1 MAVFNLVSRATLRSP
16 RVLAS
21 MARAALP
28 VPATVRQP
36 VLSLS
41 ALPALVL
48 NVNENQ
54 SKSSLLPLVAAA
66 GVFGMLTQSY
76 EPSYCAGKRKK
87 NGSDQVDDM
96 YEVDHI
102 KARKL
107 EKGVPKYLIHW
118 KGYTDKD
125 DTWEGLENL
134 ARSPLPV
141 GEVHAPA
148 VGRVAWYQLGSTS
161 LGHCNLVGSWMLQVL
176 S

>member
-28 VPATVRQP
+28 VLAT
-36 VLSLS
+36 
-41 ALPALVL
+41 A
-48 NVNENQ
+48 VNQNQ

-66 GVFGMLTQSY
+66 GVSVFGMLSQLY

-107 EKGVPKYLIHW
+107 EKGVPEYLI
-118 KGYTDKD
+118 
-125 DTWEGLENL
+125 N
-134 ARSPLPV
+134 
-141 GEVHAPA
+141 
-148 VGRVAWYQLGSTS
+148 
-161 LGHCNLVGSWMLQVL
+161 
-176 S
+176 

>member
-1 MAVFNLVSRATLRSP
+1 MSAQRVRPLPHLRASMALFNLVGRATLRSP

-54 SKSSLLPLVAAA
+54 SQSSLLPLVAAA
-66 GVFGMLTQSY
+66 GVFGMLSQLY

-87 NGSDQVDDM
+87 KDSDQVGS
-96 YEVDHI
+96 
-102 KARKL
+102 L
-107 EKGVPKYLIHW
+107 
-118 KGYTDKD
+118 
-125 DTWEGLENL
+125 
-134 ARSPLPV
+134 RSV
-141 GEVHAPA
+141 
-148 VGRVAWYQLGSTS
+148 T
-161 LGHCNLVGSWMLQVL
+161 
-176 S
+176 

>member
-48 NVNENQ
+48 NVHENQ

-66 GVFGMLTQSY
+66 GVSVFGMLSQLY

-107 EKGVPKYLIHW
+107 EKGVPKYLVHW

-125 DTWEGLENL
+125 DTWEASGISPASSRTSPPL
-134 ARSPLPV
+134 RSRRRKPTRIFRRRWRRR
-141 GEVHAPA
+141 
-148 VGRVAWYQLGSTS
+148 GRKS
-161 LGHCNLVGSWMLQVL
+161 
-176 S
+176 